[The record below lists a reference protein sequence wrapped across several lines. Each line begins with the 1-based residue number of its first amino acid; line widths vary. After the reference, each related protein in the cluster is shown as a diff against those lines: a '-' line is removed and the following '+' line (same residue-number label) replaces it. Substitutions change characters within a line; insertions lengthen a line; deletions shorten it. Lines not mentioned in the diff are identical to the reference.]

1 MARWQ
6 RHARLGLGL
15 FAIAFAATLWLVI
28 GERRPPAAVEPIE
41 RLEPKAASEIRG
53 GDAVQLKGAKRD
65 VRVEFATQVLYTD
78 GRTKYSGFKAFI
90 DDRGGRSFSVSGN
103 EAWVGKDLSAYDV
116 TGNVE
121 LKTSDGLTAS
131 TPHAAFSEAEGI
143 LKGEGPIQFQ
153 RGRVTGSGVGFTYDR
168 SLDRLWLLDKA
179 NINVA
184 PAGDANAM
192 RITSTA
198 AGYSRNERYMRF
210 ERGMRI
216 ERQNQVMEADNG
228 TVFLLKDRDEP
239 DVVELRGNA
248 RITGSGGAGALQAMS
263 AADIN
268 LNYAADGR
276 TLEQAQLMRQGSI
289 QLARPD
295 GSPGQKLD
303 ADFINAGLAPD
314 GAVTE
319 LHGRD
324 NAVVTLPA
332 TAEAAAR
339 TVAAPLVNATGES
352 GRGLTAMN
360 FENGVEYREDAF
372 KEKPARVARA
382 RTLKA
387 AMATDGAIDQAEF
400 SERFSFEEGPTRAA
414 STNAVYNVTKGTLA
428 LRGAAGSPPPHI
440 EDSRVLLD
448 AATIDVTLAP
458 RQLLASGKVS
468 AEFRAG
474 RREGER
480 GTTLLSEKEPVF
492 VNSEK
497 FTFEEASGS
506 GTYSGKAL
514 LWQKQSATQI
524 RAETI
529 SLNEKAG
536 TLTAAGNVVTTLPI
550 AGNKDSKTPGTSLGR
565 AAEFQFDDAKRRAVF
580 IKQAQ
585 LEGVQGNLR
594 ADRIELFLAPRDN
607 TLERIEGDGTV
618 EALVEE
624 RRATGQRMTYH
635 PAEEKYVM
643 AGTPVRL
650 VQGCQ
655 ESTGRTLTFY
665 RASDRVLVDGNQEIR
680 VQLKGGSKC
689 PDALPLP

>member
-15 FAIAFAATLWLVI
+15 FAIAFAATLWLAI
-28 GERRPPAAVEPIE
+28 GERRQQAAVEPVK
-41 RLEPKAASEIRG
+41 RLDPTAASEIRG
-53 GDAVQLKGAKRD
+53 GDAVQVKGAKRD
-65 VRVEFATQVLYTD
+65 VRVEFASQILYTD

-90 DDRGGRSFSVSGN
+90 DDRGGRSFEVSGT

-116 TGNVE
+116 TGNVA
-121 LKTSDGLTAS
+121 LKTSDGLTAT
-131 TPHAAFSEAEGI
+131 TPHAAFSEAEGV

-153 RGRVTGSGVGFTYDR
+153 RGRVTGSGIGFTYDR
-168 SLDRLWLLDKA
+168 ALDRLWLLDKA
-179 NINVA
+179 TINVA
-184 PAGDANAM
+184 PGNDANAM

-198 AGYSRNERYMRF
+198 AGYSRAERYMRF
-210 ERGMRI
+210 ERGMRL
-216 ERQNQVMEADNG
+216 ERQGQVMEADHG

-239 DVVELRGNA
+239 DVVELRGSA
-248 RITGSGGAGALQAMS
+248 KITGSGGTSALQSMQ

-276 TLEQAQLMRQGSI
+276 TLEQARLMRQASI

-295 GSPGQKLD
+295 GSPSQRLD
-303 ADFINAGLAPD
+303 ADFIDTTLAAD
-314 GAVTE
+314 GTVTQ

-324 NAVVTLPA
+324 NGRVTLPA
-332 TAEAAAR
+332 TAEAAER
-339 TVAAPLVNATGES
+339 TVTAPIVSATGES
-352 GRGLTAMN
+352 GRGLTAMT
-360 FENGVEYREDAF
+360 FENGVEYREEAF
-372 KEKPARVARA
+372 KEKLPRVARA
-382 RTLKA
+382 RTLKTT
-387 AMATDGAIDQAEF
+387 MSVDGAIDQADF
-400 SERFSFEEGPTRAA
+400 SEGFRFEEGATRAT
-414 STNAVYNVTKGTLA
+414 STNAVYHVTKGTLV
-428 LRGAAGSPPPHI
+428 LRGPAGVTPPHI

-448 AATIDVTLAP
+448 AASIDVMLSP

-468 AEFRAG
+468 AEFRPG

-480 GTTLLSEKEPVF
+480 GTTLLSEKESVF

-497 FTFEEASGS
+497 FTFDESAGS

-514 LWQKQSATQI
+514 LWQKQSGTQI

-536 TLTAAGNVVTTLPI
+536 TLSASGNVVTTLPI
-550 AGNKDSKTPGTSLGR
+550 AGNKEGATPGTSLGR
-565 AAEFQFDDAKRRAVF
+565 AGEFQFDDVKRRAVF
-580 IKQAQ
+580 VKQAQ

-618 EALVEE
+618 EALVEQ
-624 RRATGQRMTYH
+624 RRATGQKMTYH

-665 RASDRVLVDGNQEIR
+665 RTSDRVIVDGNQETR
-680 VQLKGGSKC
+680 VQLKGSKC
-689 PDALPLP
+689 PEAPPLR